1 MKLLYT
7 TTAII
12 GDQEYTFAA
21 TDYGLAY
28 FDLVTNDED
37 IPKFFKGYQ
46 VITDSQKVASYVQPL
61 KDYFAQTGT
70 SFPFALDLIGTDFQK
85 QVWQE
90 LLKVPYGVTTT
101 YSALA
106 ENFGRPTAVRAVA
119 NAVGRNPLLIVVPC
133 HRVLGKDGSL
143 TGFRGGLPLKRRLL
157 TIEGHAYF

>member
-1 MKLLYT
+1 MKRLYT

-12 GDQEYTFAA
+12 GDEEYTFGA

-37 IPKFFKGYQ
+37 ISKFFKGYQ
-46 VITDSQKVASYVQPL
+46 VITDNKKVASYVQSL

-70 SFPFALDLIGTDFQK
+70 SFPFTIDLIGTDFQK

-90 LLKVPYGVTTT
+90 LLKVPYGTTTT
-101 YSALA
+101 YSTLA
-106 ENFGRPTAVRAVA
+106 ENIGRPTAVRAVA

-157 TIEGHAYF
+157 TIEGHIYS